1 MNGFSDR
8 LKELRGEK
16 KQQEVSDEIG
26 ITNVSLLRYE
36 KGERNPN
43 IDILYKIC
51 KYYNVSADYLLG
63 LDGDLS
69 DYETLKKENE
79 QLKEKISQ
87 IKNAVK

>member
-1 MNGFSDR
+1 MRGFPER

-16 KQQEVSDEIG
+16 TQQEIADEIG

-51 KYYNVSADYLLG
+51 KHYKVSADYLLG
-63 LDGDLS
+63 LEGDLS
-69 DYETLKKENE
+69 DHETLKKENE

-87 IKNAVK
+87 IKNVVK